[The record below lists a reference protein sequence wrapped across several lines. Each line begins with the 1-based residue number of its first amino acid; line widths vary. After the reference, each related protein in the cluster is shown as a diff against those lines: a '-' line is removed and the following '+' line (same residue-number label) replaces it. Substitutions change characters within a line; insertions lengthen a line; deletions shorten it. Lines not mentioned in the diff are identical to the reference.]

1 MRLYVICYGSIGDW
15 WFQRLDRG
23 YGLSIITLAIAS
35 FASIVSFFSRFLF
48 IRTLQ
53 YVLLAE
59 LNCCLWH
66 CQIVFC
72 WSSILSSSG
81 IASKPIEF
89 RKRLN
94 FFFLTPIWRKTLLW
108 KASWFNENIL
118 ESIVSDEANKRNSD
132 SRNYFRDFDSFAKKI
147 QILDNEKRVESDRDR
162 IEIDQIEIQTID
174 VIPEISNFPSG
185 TRCHNNINW
194 PRKVERGWLCFSSL
208 LDYSLPRDPGETET
222 FLLTCS

>member
-1 MRLYVICYGSIGDW
+1 M
-15 WFQRLDRG
+15 
-23 YGLSIITLAIAS
+23 
-35 FASIVSFFSRFLF
+35 
-48 IRTLQ
+48 
-53 YVLLAE
+53 
-59 LNCCLWH
+59 
-66 CQIVFC
+66 
-72 WSSILSSSG
+72 
-81 IASKPIEF
+81 
-89 RKRLN
+89 
-94 FFFLTPIWRKTLLW
+94 LW

-194 PRKVERGWLCFSSL
+194 PRKVERG
-208 LDYSLPRDPGETET
+208 
-222 FLLTCS
+222 